1 MIDLYAIGTN
11 NGQLAAIMLEET
23 GCAYTPRPLDLKK
36 GEHRAPAFLAI
47 NPVGKIPAIV
57 DRDGPGGETV
67 TVFETLAIALYLCDK
82 TGKLMPADLANR
94 ALAYKWAAVAAANL
108 APTMSIQFQLR
119 RNVPDTSG
127 PSREY
132 LGTQVDR
139 YLATFENRL
148 AEAEYLAGEFSFAD
162 VQVYPIVVSV
172 APYLDKGLEPYP
184 NLQRWCDAVR
194 ARPAVERGMNALPPL
209 S

>member
-23 GCAYTPRPLDLKK
+23 GCAYTHQPLDMMK
-36 GEHRAPAFLAI
+36 GEHREAPFLAI
-47 NPVGKIPAIV
+47 NPVGKIPAII
-57 DRDGPGGETV
+57 DHDGPGGETV

-94 ALAYKWAAVAAANL
+94 ALAYKWAAVAAADL
-108 APTMSIQFQLR
+108 APTMSVMFQLR
-119 RNVPDTSG
+119 RNVSDTCD
-127 PSREY
+127 PSIEY

-139 YLATFENRL
+139 YLAAFEGRL
-148 AEAEYLAGEFSFAD
+148 AETDYLAGEFSFAD
-162 VQVYPIVVSV
+162 VQVYPIVASV

-184 NLQRWCDAVR
+184 NIQRWTDAVG

>member
-23 GCAYTPRPLDLKK
+23 GCKYTLQPLNMMK
-36 GEHRAPAFLAI
+36 GEHRQAPFLAI

-57 DRDGPGGETV
+57 DHAGEGGEDV

-94 ALAYKWAAVAAANL
+94 ALAYKWAAVGAADL
-108 APTMSIQFQLR
+108 APTLSAMFQLR
-119 RNVPDTSG
+119 RNVPDSCG
-127 PSREY
+127 PSLEF
-132 LGTQVDR
+132 LDTQIDR
-139 YLATFENRL
+139 FLTAFDNRL
-148 AEAEYLAGEFSFAD
+148 ADAEYLAGEFSFAD
-162 VQVYPIVVSV
+162 VQVYPIVVSLI
-172 APYLDKGLEPYP
+172 PRLPKGLEPYP
-184 NLQRWCDAVR
+184 NIKRWSDTVGARAAVQ
-194 ARPAVERGMNALPPL
+194 RGMNALPPL

>member
-23 GCAYTPRPLDLKK
+23 GCPYTHQPLDMMK
-36 GEHRAPAFLAI
+36 GAHREPAYLAI

-57 DRDGPGGETV
+57 DHDGPDGETV

-82 TGKLMPADLANR
+82 TGKLMPSDLANR
-94 ALAYKWAAVAAANL
+94 ALAYKWAAVAAADL
-108 APTMSIQFQLR
+108 APTMSVMFQLR
-119 RNVPDTSG
+119 RNVSDTCG
-127 PSREY
+127 PSIEY

-139 YLATFENRL
+139 YLATFEGRL
-148 AEAEYLAGEFSFAD
+148 AEADYLAGEFSFAD
-162 VQVYPIVVSV
+162 VQVYPIVAGVT
-172 APYLDKGLEPYP
+172 PNLPKGLEPYP
-184 NLQRWCDAVR
+184 NLQRWSDAVR
-194 ARPAVERGMNALPPL
+194 ARPAVERGMTALPPL